1 MAQEVGLTPDRCVQ
15 LIKANDA
22 KWQAFQ
28 QAHAIQIVAGSASGA
43 TNNIALAP
51 EEGLIELMQLNW
63 QTIETAQSRINDIIS
78 SGEKINMFKSLCGGL
93 KDLQGTYLQLCKIK
107 KLDDEHKGNSIS
119 RFTVET
125 ILQAMFPR
133 LKTAINELS
142 TAIKHELPPPMRAP
156 YEQAYQKALPNYN
169 AIITESV
176 EKLNSILAETQQETD
191 AEEAQE
197 QEQETATTKDK

>member
-1 MAQEVGLTPDRCVQ
+1 
-15 LIKANDA
+15 
-22 KWQAFQ
+22 
-28 QAHAIQIVAGSASGA
+28 
-43 TNNIALAP
+43 
-51 EEGLIELMQLNW
+51 MQLNW
-63 QTIETAQSRINDIIS
+63 QTIEQAQSRINDIIS
-78 SGEKINMFKSLCGGL
+78 SGDSINMFKSLCGGL

-156 YEQAYQKALPNYN
+156 YEQAFQKALPNYN
-169 AIITESV
+169 AIITEAV
-176 EKLNSILAETQQETD
+176 EKLNSILAETKQEEAD
-191 AEEAQE
+191 AEEAEEE
-197 QEQETATTKDK
+197 QEQETETATHKDK